1 MNTFEEMRLEFYITD
16 LLFRH
21 DCVIVPE
28 LGAFV
33 AQSYP
38 AELEPSTRMFRPGR
52 KQLAFNSGMRRSDG
66 LLIDYVSRTNAWS
79 YERATQ
85 ELKKAVRQWRN
96 ELAQGKK
103 IRLEYI
109 GQLYTE
115 DGNIQFLP
123 SLESNYQ
130 LDSYGMGMFY
140 VHPIN
145 ALKSAPR
152 SKAKKTQKKE
162 EISFPDAAKASSWR
176 QWRWAAVF
184 IPVLAAGSF
193 VWTQKQEMRQLLNAS
208 DAWVV
213 SIVEREEPM
222 EDSLRYF
229 EGVQGFPRKSVIPF
243 NDRSSTASF
252 VPVRSEQN
260 EETQLPPEVET
271 PEPVKEEAVEAVKTV
286 SAENPLEVMRTVQE
300 VKKPNVYFIIVG
312 SYKEEANKDKRILEL
327 QALGYEAE
335 VAPGRGIHRVSAAG
349 FATRAE
355 AQKAL
360 GGIKRSLHKGAW
372 IYRRP

>member
-1 MNTFEEMRLEFYITD
+1 MRLEFYITD

-33 AQSYP
+33 SQSYP
-38 AELEPSTRMFRPGR
+38 AELEPSTRMFRPAR
-52 KQLAFNSGMRRSDG
+52 KQLAFNSEMRRSDG
-66 LLIDYVSRTNAWS
+66 LLIDYVATTNAWS
-79 YERATQ
+79 FERASQ
-85 ELKKAVRQWRN
+85 ELKKAVRHWRH

-115 DGNIQFLP
+115 NGSIQFLP

-145 ALKSAPR
+145 ALKSPAQ
-152 SKAKKTQKKE
+152 SKTKKTRKKE
-162 EISFPDAAKASSWR
+162 KVSLPDAARAATWR

-193 VWTQKQEMRQLLNAS
+193 IWTQKQEMRQLLSAS
-208 DAWVV
+208 DAW
-213 SIVEREEPM
+213 ITDLVEREAPM

-243 NDRSSTASF
+243 NNRSSTASF
-252 VPVRSEQN
+252 VPIRSQKAEKTDLQ
-260 EETQLPPEVET
+260 PKAEVPAAANDVPIES
-271 PEPVKEEAVEAVKTV
+271 VKTIPAEK
-286 SAENPLEVMRTVQE
+286 SAEVVHKVQE
-300 VKKPNVYFIIVG
+300 VKKLHAYYIIVG
-312 SYKEEANKDKRILEL
+312 SYKEGANKDKRIAEL
-327 QALGYEAE
+327 QAMGYQAE
-335 VAPGRGIHRVSAAG
+335 VAPGRGIHRVSVAG
-349 FATRAE
+349 FSTRAE

-360 GGIKRSLHKGAW
+360 GGIKQRLHKGAW